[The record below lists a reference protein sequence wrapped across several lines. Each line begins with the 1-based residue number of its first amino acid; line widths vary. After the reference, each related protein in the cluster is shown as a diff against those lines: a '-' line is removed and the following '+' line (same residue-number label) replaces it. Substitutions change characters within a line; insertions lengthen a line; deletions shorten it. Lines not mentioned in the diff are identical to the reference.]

1 MAKMGRHAKV
11 IDKEQFEKL
20 CELQCNIEEVCSFFD
35 VTDKTLNGWCV
46 RTYGTTFSEVFK
58 VKRGRGKIALRRY
71 QWNLAKKNATM
82 AIWLGKQYL
91 GQRDHQ
97 TVEVKTDNDEK
108 YSEEIA
114 KRIAERQSVANAD
127 VLSCNGGTEDRLHE
141 TERDS

>member
-1 MAKMGRHAKV
+1 MAKMGRPAKV

-35 VTDKTLNGWCV
+35 ITDKTLNGWCV

-58 VKRGRGKIALRRY
+58 AKRGRGKIALRRY

-82 AIWLGKQYL
+82 SIWLGKQYL

-97 TVEVKTDNDEK
+97 TVEVKTDNDEE

-127 VLSCNGGTEDRLHE
+127 VLSCDSRSESRSDETNGH
-141 TERDS
+141 S